1 LRDGSW
7 KELEASEL
15 VPGDIVQV
23 KMGDSIPADIRILEM
38 KSVAFSADESS
49 LTGEPVA
56 VQKDVD
62 TVEESA
68 EDVIQA

>member
-1 LRDGSW
+1 MRDGQW
-7 KELEASEL
+7 QELDAPEL

-23 KMGDSIPADIRILEM
+23 KMGDNIPADIRILEM

-56 VQKDVD
+56 VQKSSDV
-62 TVEESA
+62 VEESG